1 MNNKY
6 ILSLLAATLL
16 ATGCSKDNNFD
27 PVMSEDEGQVLKSA
41 LDLSTTDDEISVTR
55 AGNDIDLSKFKIN
68 FIKDGESVAT
78 DSFLYGEMPEVV
90 TLKAPAT
97 YRVTAE
103 LGQDLE
109 AAWENPYFK
118 GESTPF
124 EVRPYEITSY
134 IDPIECQL
142 LNIKATI
149 AFDESLAS
157 VMSDDSYVEVKVGSN
172 NGLKFSRAEAS
183 AGKAGYFR
191 HTGEN
196 TLVATFNGTVN
207 GSKIVE
213 SKSYSD
219 ISKGVWYKVTF
230 KLHQNSGGDPTG
242 EMKGGVTVDASVNA
256 TDLNADVNIA
266 DDEPLDDSERPTEG
280 DDPDNPD
287 DPTPPTPGDKGP
299 KFETVSE
306 GLEFDKPI
314 NIEYNTTTESFPEV
328 KFIVKSTGITNFY
341 CDITSPFLNE
351 EILGVAGL
359 TTHLDLCDLN
369 AAQVELLSGLG
380 FPCNV
385 RGQQEV
391 TFTLTPK
398 VMEML
403 YGTNED
409 GSGYLHEFKV
419 TAEDSTGTTIKTLK
433 LQFIPIDE

>member
-6 ILSLLAATLL
+6 ILSLLAATLFV
-16 ATGCSKDNNFD
+16 TGCSKDNNFD

-41 LDLSTTDDEISVTR
+41 LDLSTTDDEILVTR

-78 DSFLYGEMPEVV
+78 DSFLYGDMPEVV

-191 HTGEN
+191 HTSEN

-256 TDLNADVNIA
+256 TDLNADVNVA

-287 DPTPPTPGDKGP
+287 DPTPPTPGAAPEIIAVTSGLVLDEPWSPPANTPCEFKI
-299 KFETVSE
+299 VSTADE
-306 GLEFDKPI
+306 GFTMLTCEIISDDLTPEELNGTMGLS
-314 NIEYNTTTESFPEV
+314 NI
-328 KFIVKSTGITNFY
+328 
-341 CDITSPFLNE
+341 
-351 EILGVAGL
+351 
-359 TTHLDLCDLN
+359 LDLVNEQSYWETL
-369 AAQVELLSGLG
+369 AGMG
-380 FPCNV
+380 FPTNV
-385 RGQQEV
+385 KGKKEAV
-391 TFTLTPK
+391 FVISDTFVGL
-398 VMEML
+398 M
-403 YGTNED
+403 GAFGNHR
-409 GSGYLHEFKV
+409 HEFKIHV
-419 TAEDSTGTTIKTLK
+419 EDANGSATKSVIF
-433 LQFIPIDE
+433 QF

>member
-1 MNNKY
+1 MKKIY
-6 ILSLLAATLL
+6 LISVLAAGLV

-41 LDLSTTDDEISVTR
+41 LDLSTTDDEILVTR

-78 DSFLYGEMPEVV
+78 DSFLYGDMPEVV

-134 IDPIECQL
+134 IDPIACQL

-172 NGLKFSRAEAS
+172 NGLKFSKAEAS

-191 HTGEN
+191 HTSEN

-213 SKSYSD
+213 SKSYND

-287 DPTPPTPGDKGP
+287 DPTPPTPNEAPEIVGI
-299 KFETVSE
+299 SE
-306 GLEFDKPI
+306 GLIFDKSWAVTAANECEFKIISHAEGGIKEFTCEIISDALTPEELGGMGI
-314 NIEYNTTTESFPEV
+314 PNVLDLVNEPTADSLYPNYWNTLGNPPFSFPTNVGGQSEV
-328 KFIVKSTGITNFY
+328 VFSLTNFMGMMGV
-341 CDITSPFLNE
+341 
-351 EILGVAGL
+351 LGDYQHIFRFHVKDANGEVNK
-359 TTHLDLCDLN
+359 DL
-369 AAQVELLSGLG
+369 
-380 FPCNV
+380 
-385 RGQQEV
+385 
-391 TFTLTPK
+391 
-398 VMEML
+398 
-403 YGTNED
+403 
-409 GSGYLHEFKV
+409 
-419 TAEDSTGTTIKTLK
+419 I
-433 LQFIPIDE
+433 LQF

>member
-16 ATGCSKDNNFD
+16 TTGCSKDNNFD
-27 PVMSEDEGQVLKSA
+27 PVVSEDEGQVLKSA
-41 LDLSTTDDEISVTR
+41 LAISTTDDEISVTR
-55 AGNDIDLSKFKIN
+55 VGNDIDLSKFKIN

-78 DSFLYGEMPEVV
+78 DSFLYGDMPEVV

-256 TDLNADVNIA
+256 TDLNADVNVA

-299 KFETVSE
+299 IIAAASDAPNLV
-306 GLEFDKPI
+306 FDQVWAIIPG
-314 NIEYNTTTESFPEV
+314 ESV
-328 KFIVKSTGITNFY
+328 KFNIDSNAEGGIQELS
-341 CDITSPFLNE
+341 CDIISEALTADVLE
-351 EILGVAGL
+351 EIGL
-359 TTHLDLCDLN
+359 ATHLDLAETPENLIPILTDASFN
-369 AAQVELLSGLG
+369 FPVNQKGQSHVEFDISGFMDMLG
-380 FPCNV
+380 AVSDENQIHQFKMYV
-385 RGQQEV
+385 
-391 TFTLTPK
+391 K
-398 VMEML
+398 DA
-403 YGTNED
+403 D
-409 GSGYLHEFKV
+409 GEC
-419 TAEDSTGTTIKTLK
+419 TKTLMLRILK
-433 LQFIPIDE
+433 Q